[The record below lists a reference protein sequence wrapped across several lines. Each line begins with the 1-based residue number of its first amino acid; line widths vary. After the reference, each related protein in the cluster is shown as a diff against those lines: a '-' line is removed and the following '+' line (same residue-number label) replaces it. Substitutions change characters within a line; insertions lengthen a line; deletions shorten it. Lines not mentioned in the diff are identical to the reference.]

1 MQRIKRVFRLLLPTK
16 FFKIHN
22 ALLLYLNGKYSD
34 TESVNESIFNDILY
48 ISVMLMTIFMPMT
61 VFLLI
66 TEFLTMTV
74 FLSACLKGKFFPEG
88 HNFNPNEGQD
98 YIIIVEQFK

>member
-1 MQRIKRVFRLLLPTK
+1 MENTRTL
-16 FFKIHN
+16 
-22 ALLLYLNGKYSD
+22 
-34 TESVNESIFNDILY
+34 
-48 ISVMLMTIFMPMT
+48 T